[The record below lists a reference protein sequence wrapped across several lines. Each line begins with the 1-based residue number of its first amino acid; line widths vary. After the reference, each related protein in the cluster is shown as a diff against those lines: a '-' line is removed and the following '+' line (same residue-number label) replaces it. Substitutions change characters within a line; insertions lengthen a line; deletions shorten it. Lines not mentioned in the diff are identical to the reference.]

1 MPVVVDASI
10 AAAWCF
16 PDEDDPAADAALD
29 RLATEGAVVPALWC
43 FEIRNIL
50 VVNERRG
57 RVDAAET
64 AESLVDL
71 RGLPV
76 RIDREPDSEI
86 VMALARKHKLTA
98 FNAAYLELAR
108 RLGAVLATLDRA
120 LALAA
125 AAEGIP
131 VIGRAGS

>member
-1 MPVVVDASI
+1 MPVVADASI

-29 RLATEGAVVPALWC
+29 RLATEGAVMPALWW

-50 VVNERRG
+50 VVNKRRG
-57 RVDAAET
+57 RIDAAGT
-64 AESLVDL
+64 AQFLADL
-71 RGLPV
+71 GGRPA

-86 VMALARKHKLTA
+86 VMALARKHKLA
-98 FNAAYLELAR
+98 AYHAAYLELAR
-108 RLGAVLATLDRA
+108 RLGATLATLDRA

-125 AAEGIP
+125 AAEGIL